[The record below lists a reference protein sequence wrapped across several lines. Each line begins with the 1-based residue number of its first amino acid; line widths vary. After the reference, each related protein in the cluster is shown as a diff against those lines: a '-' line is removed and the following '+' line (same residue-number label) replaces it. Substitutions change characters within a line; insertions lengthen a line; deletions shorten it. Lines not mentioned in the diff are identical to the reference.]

1 MSTTIAAERVTATLL
16 TFLDETFERVHG
28 IYLDRGTSLFETLAT
43 VSTAE
48 AARPISSQ
56 CASIAAQVH
65 HVRYYL
71 DVLQVYMRGEKPH
84 GVDWPASWEI
94 APVTDESWQQL
105 QDELRASY
113 QAVREQCQ
121 AIAILETQDAFDA
134 LLAIIVHT
142 AYHLGEIRQALGVLR
157 G

>member
-1 MSTTIAAERVTATLL
+1 
-16 TFLDETFERVHG
+16 LDETFEQVQG

-71 DVLQVYMRGEKPH
+71 DVLLVYMRGEKPH
-84 GVDWPASWEI
+84 GVDWPASWDI
-94 APVTDESWQQL
+94 APVTDESWQEL

-121 AIAILETQDAFDA
+121 AIAVQDTQNPFDEA
-134 LLAIIVHT
+134 LAIIVHT